1 MRLRRFTYDEGMHA
15 LSIFREEFGVGDRRF
30 GIHGQKPFAF
40 RMPDARTVLIEYER
54 TPLAQVSY
62 NVSYEDDGRYVDLV
76 MKTVHD
82 FILPDQVSERL
93 QRCAQAVSDK
103 VKLGLDMRGSR
114 KDALSA
120 YIHEMTGPSEA
131 RKARVKITTPDAALK
146 LRALRFPGIW
156 ERVLPERFYVK
167 EITREARGLTI
178 HVSARDADDL
188 VSVPVM
194 RLESGNEIHVL
205 GPGNRKSAKDVFAE
219 ALMDDALHLTRR
231 ITSDEKFLRA
241 ATRVVDAQRTLC
253 ELVLPELNY
262 AQSNQVSLQPH
273 RGSYD
278 GVVPTFE
285 RETELGD
292 GFSVRFKPTKHPNAN
307 MYQLMHDGVVFYDTL
322 AGMAPGGDER
332 LFADLV
338 PALAL
343 RAVSRDH
350 EFLSRSELRTVM
362 AEVAVRPDMDEAIKR
377 LVDGEADEPNV
388 DLYL

>member
-1 MRLRRFTYDEGMHA
+1 MRLIRFTYDEGMHA
-15 LSIFREEFGVGDRRF
+15 LSIFQEEFGVGERRF
-30 GIHGQKPFAF
+30 GIRGQKPFAF
-40 RMPDARTVLIEYER
+40 RMPDIRTVLIEYEGS
-54 TPLAQVSY
+54 PLVQVSY

-82 FILPDQVSERL
+82 FILPDQVTERL

-103 VKLGLDMRGSR
+103 VKLGLDMRAVR
-114 KDALSA
+114 KEALNA

-131 RKARVKITTPDAALK
+131 RKARVKITTPEADLK

-156 ERVLPERFYVK
+156 ERVLPDRFYIK
-167 EITREARGLTI
+167 EITREARGSII
-178 HVSARDADDL
+178 HVSARDPDGL

-205 GPGNRKSAKDVFAE
+205 GPGERRSAKDLFAE
-219 ALMDDALHLTRR
+219 TLMDDALCLTRR
-231 ITSDEKFLRA
+231 IASDEKFLRA
-241 ATRVVDAQRTLC
+241 ATRVVDAQRDLC
-253 ELVLPELNY
+253 EQVLPELNY
-262 AQSNQVSLQPH
+262 AQSNQVCLQPP

-292 GFSVRFKPTKHPNAN
+292 GFSVRFKPTKHPNSN

-350 EFLSRSELRTVM
+350 EFLSRSDIRAVL

-377 LVDGEADEPNV
+377 LLDGEADEPNV
-388 DLYL
+388 DMYL